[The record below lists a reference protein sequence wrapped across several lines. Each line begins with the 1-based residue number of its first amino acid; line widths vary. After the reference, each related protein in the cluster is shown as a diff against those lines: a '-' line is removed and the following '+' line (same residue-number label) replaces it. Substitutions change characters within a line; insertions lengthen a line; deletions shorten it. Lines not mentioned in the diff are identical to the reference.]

1 IFLSSNPNQAD
12 VVSVAAFPECGSIW
26 MKPDALSEP
35 AQISFS
41 NMPST
46 GGAYLRKKAGS
57 DFWGYTTMVD
67 KVKMRLVKRNEVRT
81 LIER

>member
-1 IFLSSNPNQAD
+1 
-12 VVSVAAFPECGSIW
+12 

-46 GGAYLRKKAGS
+46 GGADLRKKAGS
-57 DFWGYTTMVD
+57 DFCAYDTVVD
-67 KVKMRLVKRNEVRT
+67 KTRMRPVRREEVRT
-81 LIER
+81 LIEGW